1 MVEPGYFRT
10 DFLNSSSLHASERIA
25 DYEET
30 AAGQMR
36 TIAPGFNHQQPGDP
50 VKGAAVIV
58 DAIDGGAFP
67 VRLFLGPDTIN
78 VVTEKIDQV
87 RAELARQ
94 HDVAVSTD
102 HAN

>member
-10 DFLNSSSLHASERIA
+10 DFLDSSSLHVSERIA